1 MVHFKNEAE
10 ENLLFGRSDLE
21 PIEPFMKV
29 YHDTMLFAVQGSKLF
44 SRPKTKFALKDV
56 QKFLADNFSAEEI
69 ASGKIKFADKE
80 LFLMQEGDDVA
91 FITAE
96 SGLVGVTTLLK
107 FIFMNIIDAS
117 QIPEF
122 AFGTAVASSKASV
135 SEQMEPL
142 ARAVKRKRGLFEEPY
157 GELAA
162 MFLAMWS
169 KVENRKLDSYH
180 VNVGWDEITPTD
192 DAQIASTIKTL
203 AEGLTLGVEA
213 GLLSHEAAS
222 EFLRGY
228 IPSMLP
234 FTDES
239 GALDE
244 RGRIAKSMLWRKRIE
259 DVEGWREDDE

>member
-1 MVHFKNEAE
+1 
-10 ENLLFGRSDLE
+10 
-21 PIEPFMKV
+21 
-29 YHDTMLFAVQGSKLF
+29 
-44 SRPKTKFALKDV
+44 
-56 QKFLADNFSAEEI
+56 
-69 ASGKIKFADKE
+69 
-80 LFLMQEGDDVA
+80 
-91 FITAE
+91 
-96 SGLVGVTTLLK
+96 
-107 FIFMNIIDAS
+107 MNIIDAS

-135 SEQMEPL
+135 SEQMVPL
-142 ARAVKRKRGLFEEPY
+142 ARNIKRKRAMFEEPY

-162 MFLAMWS
+162 MYLAMWS
-169 KVENRKLDSYH
+169 KVENHKLDSYQ
-180 VNVGWDEITPTD
+180 VNVDWDEIAPKD
-192 DAQIASTIKTL
+192 DAQVATTVKTL

-239 GALDE
+239 GAQDE

-259 DVEGWREDDE
+259 DGEGWKDEE